1 MSEFYNLYGGAMID
15 SVTQPPIT
23 NVGVGA
29 ATGAIQPQPQAQA
42 QPPVAVNGTVQ
53 QPTNAKKNNN
63 KPTGNNASGNKPAKN
78 NAKNAKNNAK
88 NNANNANNANNNAN
102 NENNNN
108 LSNEVKERIANIK
121 LNPNKTVISFWIIWL
136 ISVILLLSTFI
147 TTPIR
152 YSEAKVIHKVTYNR
166 FYYYLH
172 VVLLALLCFY
182 AYKIGDKMPLVK
194 SEDIY
199 QKIAPI
205 AVFVLGFMVLNIY
218 DSPSI
223 KEDGSF
229 SSAPSVLI
237 KNKIGMIVH
246 YVFMI
251 LSIITIIGLYL
262 YYSSD
267 SLLGYQTSYL
277 ITATPAILV
286 FIVCLFLLYLTARY
300 RVKKYNLPNTWRK

>member
-1 MSEFYNLYGGAMID
+1 MID
-15 SVTQPPIT
+15 SVTQQQPPIT

-29 ATGAIQPQPQAQA
+29 GAPTGIPQ
-42 QPPVAVNGTVQ
+42 QPPVAVNV
-53 QPTNAKKNNN
+53 TNAKKNN
-63 KPTGNNASGNKPAKN
+63 KASGNTKPAGN
-78 NAKNAKNNAK
+78 NNGNNNE
-88 NNANNANNANNNAN
+88 NNANNANN
-102 NENNNN
+102 ENN

-199 QKIAPI
+199 QKVAPI

-251 LSIITIIGLYL
+251 LSIITIIGIYL

-267 SLLGYQTSYL
+267 SLLGYQTAYL
-277 ITATPAILV
+277 ISAIPAILV
-286 FIVCLFLLYLTARY
+286 FVISLVLLYLTARY